1 MEITTPWVG
10 QTGEVRLLSKLLNQ
24 KVDTVCSR
32 SSRGKTLTVQ
42 GLPVCKEAGELGRNA
57 SASNGWLASRPAY
70 PTVINQRKQKGNRDS
85 TRTSTFL
92 IHLFTPIN
100 ARSQTPAADLGER
113 VRWCQERGRKNV
125 SLAANAAYGAALELP
140 SHMLCFMTSPGTHS
154 ESSSTSRTWHH
165 HICNGHS

>member
-32 SSRGKTLTVQ
+32 SSGGKTLKVQ
-42 GLPVCKEAGELGRNA
+42 GLPVCKKAGELGRNA
-57 SASNGWLASRPAY
+57 TASNGWLASRLAY

-85 TRTSTFL
+85 ARTFTFL

-100 ARSQTPAADLGER
+100 ARSQTPGADLGER
-113 VRWCQERGRKNV
+113 VRWCQERRRKNV
-125 SLAANAAYGAALELP
+125 SLAANAAYGATLELP
-140 SHMLCFMTSPGTHS
+140 SHMFCFMTSPGTHS
-154 ESSSTSRTWHH
+154 ESSSTGRSLQNMTSPHL
-165 HICNGHS
+165 